1 MTFNVFKI
9 CTLMTSF
16 FERASAN
23 IMYILVHQRQFDG
36 AGVATAFAA
45 KDVMG
50 NMLCGVG
57 LQFSRPFS
65 IGDSIT
71 VHFVDPSL
79 TAVHLHFCESTPLS
93 ARNLPLVNKF
103 HSSPSLIED
112 LRI

>member
-1 MTFNVFKI
+1 
-9 CTLMTSF
+9 MTSF

-71 VHFVDPSL
+71 VHFVDRS
-79 TAVHLHFCESTPLS
+79 
-93 ARNLPLVNKF
+93 
-103 HSSPSLIED
+103 I
-112 LRI
+112 

>member
-1 MTFNVFKI
+1 
-9 CTLMTSF
+9 
-16 FERASAN
+16 
-23 IMYILVHQRQFDG
+23 MYILVRQWQFDD

-71 VHFVDPSL
+71 VHFVDPS
-79 TAVHLHFCESTPLS
+79 
-93 ARNLPLVNKF
+93 
-103 HSSPSLIED
+103 SSFSF
-112 LRI
+112 LRIYILACHKIALW